1 MRQDNTRVRKSDVTR
16 QAIVDAGRMS
26 FARKGFSGSS
36 IRDITTLA
44 EVTRGNF
51 YYYFPDKKSLFI
63 ELGTVTYKEGMA
75 AAESFGDGLA
85 VRDWVV
91 RYFEY
96 LDRHGAFVIRSV
108 EDAPTDPSFRRSVV
122 KLQRRT
128 AAALGDR
135 MAKDA
140 GRPFRSSSASV
151 GMTTMA
157 MLERSWLLMRSTDAP
172 VASEV
177 VTVDV
182 VAELI
187 ERMLAAG

>member
-1 MRQDNTRVRKSDVTR
+1 MRQDNVRVRKSDLTR
-16 QAIVDAGRMS
+16 EAILNAGRAS

-51 YYYFPDKKSLFI
+51 YYYFPDKQSLFI
-63 ELGTVTYKEGMA
+63 ELGTVTYKEGMTI
-75 AAESFGDGLA
+75 AESFGDGVP
-85 VRDWVV
+85 VREWVV

-108 EDAPTDPSFRRSVV
+108 EDAPADPSFRRSVA

-140 GRPFRSSSASV
+140 LRPFRSSSASI

-157 MLERSWLLMRSTDAP
+157 MLERSWLLMHSTDAP
-172 VASEV
+172 VASDD
-177 VTVDV
+177 VTVDA

-187 ERMLAAG
+187 ERMLGVE

>member
-1 MRQDNTRVRKSDVTR
+1 MRQGTVRVRKSDLTR
-16 QAIVDAGRMS
+16 QAILDAGRIL
-26 FARKGFSGSS
+26 FARKGYSGST

-51 YYYFPDKKSLFI
+51 YYYFSDKKALFI
-63 ELGTVTYKEGMA
+63 ELGTVTYKEGME
-75 AAESFGDGLA
+75 AAESFGDGLP
-85 VRDWVV
+85 VRDWVL

-108 EDAPTDPSFRRSVV
+108 EDAPTDPAFRRSVV

-135 MAKDA
+135 MAKDT
-140 GRPFRSSSASV
+140 RKPFRASSASV

-172 VASEV
+172 VTSEDL
-177 VTVDV
+177 TVDV

-187 ERMLAAG
+187 ERMLAAE